1 MPSALIGSVC
11 AFFGL
16 FKEREYSPLPP
27 APPEKAFRLIYTWFL
42 YYIDQKDMNL
52 RVGQRLWLEW
62 SCLMISPATKQTSRH
77 KTRPLSA
84 CLFW

>member
-27 APPEKAFRLIYTWFL
+27 APPEKAFRLIYTWIL

-52 RVGQRLWLEW
+52 RVRQRL
-62 SCLMISPATKQTSRH
+62 
-77 KTRPLSA
+77 
-84 CLFW
+84 